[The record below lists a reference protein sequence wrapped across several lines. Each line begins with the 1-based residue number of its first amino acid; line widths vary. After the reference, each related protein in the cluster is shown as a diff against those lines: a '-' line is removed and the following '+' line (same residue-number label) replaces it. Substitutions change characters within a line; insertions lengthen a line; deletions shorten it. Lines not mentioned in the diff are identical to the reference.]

1 MVRQPNG
8 RVEAGC
14 HRLRSSADP
23 VDPRQVTLIGRML
36 CCLIPTLALACTTT
50 RELEPVNVDTAVVQ
64 RLDPERAWRVIEGGT
79 LRGYVVRFVDR
90 KVATRCS
97 YSVRNELQQE
107 LGTIDELG
115 RAWRFVPH
123 QREASF
129 VCTSTLTRGVS
140 ELLRTGPATKLEE
153 VELDLLRTPSD
164 AR

>member
-1 MVRQPNG
+1 
-8 RVEAGC
+8 
-14 HRLRSSADP
+14 
-23 VDPRQVTLIGRML
+23 ML
-36 CCLIPTLALACTTT
+36 
-50 RELEPVNVDTAVVQ
+50 NVDKAVVQ
-64 RLDPERAWRVIEGGT
+64 RLDPERAWRVIEDGN

-90 KVATRCS
+90 KLATRCS

-129 VCTSTLTRGVS
+129 VCTSTLTRGAS

-153 VELDLLRTPSD
+153 VELDLLRTPPQ

>member
-1 MVRQPNG
+1 
-8 RVEAGC
+8 
-14 HRLRSSADP
+14 
-23 VDPRQVTLIGRML
+23 ML
-36 CCLIPTLALACTTT
+36 FCLVPTLALACTTVIET
-50 RELEPVNVDTAVVQ
+50 EPINADEAVVQ
-64 RLDPERAWRVIEGGT
+64 RLDPERAWRVVDNGT

-129 VCTSTLTRGVS
+129 VCTSTLTRGAA
-140 ELLRTGPATKLEE
+140 ELLRTGPATALEE
-153 VELDLLRTPSD
+153 VALDLLRTPSD
-164 AR
+164 VR